1 MRRLKELIVDLP
13 SPCGLRRT
21 GGNGSPLGRLSIRRR
36 SNFGPSG
43 WMSKHLVN
51 GVMVGLVGHV
61 FVAKSQSELPISQ
74 GVRFDGPAESIKNLP
89 EPFRGGLKAG
99 EVASRGSRLRGR
111 NRVPIQ
117 VPKRGTAIH
126 ESAGDRSPF
135 DGRPLCDSTW
145 RRSPC
150 HR

>member
-13 SPCGLRRT
+13 SPAGY
-21 GGNGSPLGRLSIRRR
+21 GGQAATVAHLVACRFDGR

-74 GVRFDGPAESIKNLP
+74 GVGFDGSAESIKNLP
-89 EPFRGGLKAG
+89 EPF
-99 EVASRGSRLRGR
+99 
-111 NRVPIQ
+111 
-117 VPKRGTAIH
+117 
-126 ESAGDRSPF
+126 
-135 DGRPLCDSTW
+135 
-145 RRSPC
+145 
-150 HR
+150 